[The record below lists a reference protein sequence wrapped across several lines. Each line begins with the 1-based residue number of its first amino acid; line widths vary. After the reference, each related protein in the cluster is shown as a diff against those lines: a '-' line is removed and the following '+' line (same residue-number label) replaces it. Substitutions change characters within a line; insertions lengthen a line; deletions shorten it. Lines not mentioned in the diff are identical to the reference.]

1 MFSTDR
7 VVILYVKKKK
17 SPPLQMKGPWLI
29 LEQVMIRVATAWIVT
44 LVLSQGDEPNTYS
57 MLENILRYETGSF
70 CLK

>member
-1 MFSTDR
+1 
-7 VVILYVKKKK
+7 
-17 SPPLQMKGPWLI
+17 MKGPWLI